1 MKAVPDPRCG
11 RKTKHNHAEI
21 LVCLICGFL
30 AGKTTI
36 RRSMKWCKRHLGEL
50 REHLELKNGIA
61 SPSTVSRVLSG
72 IDEELFALEFME
84 WIGEILSTRGIHLA
98 VDGKALRAGME
109 KAKNFRVPMVLNAMD
124 AATGLV
130 AAQIPIEDKGNEM
143 KAIPKLLKLLDIKG
157 STVTTDAI
165 GTQTPIMEQILSQ
178 KGHFVMMVKKNQPE
192 AYGEIVKYF
201 REMSEDRK
209 RMKKEKDYIPRHPQM
224 QRKYEEIRQVE
235 RSRERQEHRWYSVC
249 TESSLLTRTQKE
261 WGGSK
266 GNTGQ

>member
-1 MKAVPDPRCG
+1 MLSGELSYTGKRKEAENSFRTKPLLEYMKAVPDPRCG

-84 WIGEILSTRGIHLA
+84 
-98 VDGKALRAGME
+98 
-109 KAKNFRVPMVLNAMD
+109 
-124 AATGLV
+124 
-130 AAQIPIEDKGNEM
+130 
-143 KAIPKLLKLLDIKG
+143 
-157 STVTTDAI
+157 
-165 GTQTPIMEQILSQ
+165 
-178 KGHFVMMVKKNQPE
+178 GHFVMMVKKNQPE

-209 RMKKEKDYIPRHPQM
+209 RMKKEKDYIP
-224 QRKYEEIRQVE
+224 
-235 RSRERQEHRWYSVC
+235 
-249 TESSLLTRTQKE
+249 
-261 WGGSK
+261 
-266 GNTGQ
+266 

>member
-84 WIGEILSTRGIHLA
+84 
-98 VDGKALRAGME
+98 
-109 KAKNFRVPMVLNAMD
+109 
-124 AATGLV
+124 
-130 AAQIPIEDKGNEM
+130 
-143 KAIPKLLKLLDIKG
+143 
-157 STVTTDAI
+157 
-165 GTQTPIMEQILSQ
+165 
-178 KGHFVMMVKKNQPE
+178 GHFVMMVKKNQPE